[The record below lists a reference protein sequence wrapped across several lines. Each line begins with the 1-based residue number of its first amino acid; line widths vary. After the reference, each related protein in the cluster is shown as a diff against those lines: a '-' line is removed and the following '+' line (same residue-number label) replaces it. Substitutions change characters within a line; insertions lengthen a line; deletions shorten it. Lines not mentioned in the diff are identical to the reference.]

1 MKRIFLAIAIMA
13 GTEQLAL
20 ADTMLDTVIAGSHR
34 STANQQRDIDRHP
47 AQTLEFFGLR
57 PEMTVVELS
66 PGAGWYTEILAPY
79 LRNQGKLIAAANDPA
94 SASEY
99 GRRSFANFKKKLDAT
114 PALYDKVGLSIFEP
128 PVNIDY
134 AVKNSVD
141 LVLTFRNIHN
151 WIGFGDDAVKSIFQQ
166 AYNSLKPGGVF
177 GVVEHRLPESRSQ
190 DAKASS
196 GYVHE
201 SYVIAMAK
209 SVGFTL
215 AAKSEINA
223 NPKDTADHE
232 KGVWAL
238 PPTFANK
245 EQGKAQYAAIGESD
259 RMTLK
264 FIKQ

>member
-1 MKRIFLAIAIMA
+1 MKRILLAVAIMT
-13 GTEQLAL
+13 GCHQLAL
-20 ADTMLDTVIAGSHR
+20 ADTALDTIIAGSHR
-34 STANQQRDIDRHP
+34 SAANQQRDIYRHP

-57 PEMTVVELS
+57 PDMHVVELS
-66 PGAGWYTEILAPY
+66 PGGGWYTEILAPY
-79 LRNQGKLIAAANDPA
+79 LRDQGKLTAAANDPA
-94 SASEY
+94 SGSEY
-99 GRRSFANFKKKLDAT
+99 ARRSITNFKKKLDAA
-114 PALYDKVGLSIFEP
+114 PALYDKVGLGIFEP
-128 PVNIDY
+128 PAKIDY
-134 AVKNSVD
+134 AANHSVD

-151 WIGFGDDAVKSIFQQ
+151 WISFGDDTVKFIFQQ

-201 SYVIAMAK
+201 SYVINMAT

-215 AAKSEINA
+215 AAKSDMNA
-223 NPKDTADHE
+223 NPKDTADHDN
-232 KGVWAL
+232 GVWAL

-245 EQGKAQYAAIGESD
+245 EQGKANYEAIGESD

-264 FIKQ
+264 FIKR